1 VKVDVLMARPEP
13 HTNEPL
19 LAIGDVVAAL
29 HRDYPDVTRSSLR
42 FLEREGLIEAER
54 TAGGHRLYT
63 RTDVDRL
70 RQIKRWQAQR
80 LSLQQIRQRLTQLDR
95 LPEPETLAA
104 RFLAL
109 AIAGDRTAAQ
119 TLIMSADDVGLPL
132 LRLFGD
138 VVQPALYA
146 VGRRWEDGELAV
158 AQEKEISELA
168 RDLITE
174 VVNRHLPAAPG
185 GPAVVAGCVEGE
197 RHELGLRMLCG
208 LLRTAGYQVH
218 FLGADVAP
226 RFLVE
231 AVRLRRPDAV
241 LLSVKIDS
249 HLFAV
254 REAVEA
260 LDTVPDEPAVRRI
273 IVGGDAVAAKSA
285 QIVEWGA
292 TPVAAAHLA
301 TVITEVKRLVPSPQP
316 AASPQAD
323 LR

>member
-1 VKVDVLMARPEP
+1 MPRPEP

-54 TAGGHRLYT
+54 TSGGHRLYT
-63 RTDVDRL
+63 HADVERL

-80 LSLQQIRQRLTQLDR
+80 LSLQQIRQRLAQLDR
-95 LPEPETLAA
+95 LPGPETLAT

-119 TLIMSADDVGLPL
+119 ALIMSADDAGLPL
-132 LRLFGD
+132 LRLLGD
-138 VVQPALYA
+138 VVQPALHEA
-146 VGRRWEDGELAV
+146 GRLWEDGALAV

-174 VVNRHLPAAPG
+174 LVNRHLPAAPS
-185 GPAVVAGCVEGE
+185 GPAVVAACVEGE

-208 LLRTAGYQVH
+208 LLRTRGYQVYY
-218 FLGADVAP
+218 LGADVAP

-231 AVRLRRPDAV
+231 AVRLRHPDAV
-241 LLSVKIDS
+241 LLSVKIDA
-249 HLFAV
+249 HLFAI
-254 REAVEA
+254 REAVETLGA
-260 LDTVPDEPAVRRI
+260 VPDESPVRCI
-273 IVGGDAVAAKSA
+273 IVGGDAVTAKSA

-292 TPVAAAHLA
+292 TPVAAGHLA
-301 TVITEVKRLVPSPQP
+301 ATIAEVERLVPY
-316 AASPQAD
+316 PQAAVSAQAEQ
-323 LR
+323 R